1 MRVSHPAWV
10 LLFAGVALAQPAP
23 TPSPSEP
30 QEPEAPRS
38 EYSGPALLSRG
49 FIPSL
54 RQITE
59 LVRLRPFADVSGTYD
74 SGLTPISL
82 TSSGEIP
89 SRAAYGAQVSFGA
102 SGYHS
107 WRRSVLAMQYVGRFR
122 HYSRYRYH
130 DGLDQ
135 HLSLNLAHQVSS
147 RVTVVLTPAVASYSR
162 GFFLPVAGS
171 DYYNPELASVIGNE
185 LFDNRVHAV
194 VVSGR
199 LIYQR
204 TARLSFS
211 LGGSGFTVKRQS
223 SALVGVY
230 GYRSNGDVAYRL
242 SRYQS
247 IAVDYSF
254 QHYEYR
260 NYFGSADVHGAGLS
274 YSVQMGRY
282 WTLGLRA
289 GGYRVEVSGLERV
302 ALDPVIMAITGLRYA
317 VSTGYHLRYVPG
329 YEAGLTRRFQNGSL
343 SLNYSRSI
351 SPGNGLYL
359 TSGRESASVGY
370 NYTGMRRASVG
381 FSAGMS
387 TQKALVQD
395 LPSSRGYTA
404 GMATGY
410 GIGHGLS
417 LSGYIGARHYDIHS
431 TAFKRLSYHA
441 SVGLAFSPGEVPFSL
456 W

>member
-1 MRVSHPAWV
+1 MRRSHPAW
-10 LLFAGVALAQPAP
+10 LLLYAGVALAQPAP
-23 TPSPSEP
+23 TPPPSEA
-30 QEPEAPRS
+30 QEPEASRS

-54 RQITE
+54 GQITE
-59 LVRLRPFADVSGTYD
+59 LVRLRPFVEVLGAYD
-74 SGLTPISL
+74 SGLTPVSL

-89 SRAAYGAQVSFGA
+89 NRDAYGAEVGFGA

-107 WRRSVLAMQYVGRFR
+107 WRRSVLAMQYHGRFR
-122 HYSRYRYH
+122 HYSRYRYY
-130 DGLDQ
+130 DGFDNT
-135 HLSLNLAHQVSS
+135 LSLNFVHRVTS

-162 GFFLPVAGS
+162 GFFLPASGS
-171 DYYNPELASVIGNE
+171 DYYNPELASLTGDE
-185 LFDNRVHAV
+185 LFDNRVHSAV
-194 VVSGR
+194 GSGR

-211 LGGSGFTVKRQS
+211 LGGSGFTARRQS

-230 GYRSNGDVAYRL
+230 GYRSSGDVAYRL

-254 QHYEYR
+254 QHYEFQ
-260 NYFGSADVHGAGLS
+260 NYFGATDMHGAGLN

-289 GGYRVEVSGLERV
+289 AGYRVEVSRLERV

-329 YEAGLTRRFQNGSL
+329 YEADLARRFPHGSL
-343 SLNYSRSI
+343 SFHYMRSI
-351 SPGNGLYL
+351 SSGNGLYL
-359 TSGRESASVGY
+359 TSGVESASVGY

-381 FSAGMS
+381 FSAGTS
-387 TQKALVQD
+387 IRRALVQD
-395 LPSSRGYTA
+395 IPPYRSYSA
-404 GMATGY
+404 GLTTGY
-410 GIGHGLS
+410 RIGRGFS
-417 LSGYIGARHYDIHS
+417 LRGSVGARHHELRH
-431 TAFKRLSYHA
+431 TTFNRWVYHA